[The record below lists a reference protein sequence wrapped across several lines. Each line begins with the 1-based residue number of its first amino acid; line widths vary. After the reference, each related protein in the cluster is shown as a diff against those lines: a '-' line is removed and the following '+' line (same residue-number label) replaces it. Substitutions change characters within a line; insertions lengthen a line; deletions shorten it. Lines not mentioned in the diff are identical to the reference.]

1 MQGYRRVLS
10 QRNSLLKTIKTNR
23 RIIQTLDSWDE
34 QLAEFGSQLI
44 KERLKVLYK
53 ISALSIE
60 YFKDFVG
67 NDVDLRI
74 NYLNTIKSK
83 DSKSLKQD
91 FLEALKACREKDILR
106 RYTSVGP
113 HRDDIEFLIDGMN
126 VRHYGSQGQQRILV
140 LCIKFAHRNLL
151 FREKGEYPILLLDDV
166 MSELDSHRRRL
177 ILEREENQVFITTT
191 DLKFIPDEILSKST
205 LYSVKNGVLR

>member
-1 MQGYRRVLS
+1 
-10 QRNSLLKTIKTNR
+10 
-23 RIIQTLDSWDE
+23 
-34 QLAEFGSQLI
+34 
-44 KERLKVLYK
+44 
-53 ISALSIE
+53 
-60 YFKDFVG
+60 
-67 NDVDLRI
+67 
-74 NYLNTIKSK
+74 
-83 DSKSLKQD
+83 
-91 FLEALKACREKDILR
+91 
-106 RYTSVGP
+106 
-113 HRDDIEFLIDGMN
+113 MN